1 MPGGRG
7 TWTHQPS
14 ILSPGWGGLPGRSYR
29 LLCAFAASA
38 GSHAHPKATCLL
50 FLALCLKE
58 KKTLCARA
66 GSTHARPHF
75 KSDRPGREQ
84 FTFFHGWM
92 DCSQDL
98 GEKPQITATNRLT
111 SKTAYTYNQ
120 LSQVPLGFKP
130 RISYSLDKRFNK
142 HSRRGRKCTAGFANP
157 QKSPVGLGLRE
168 LLGLPCSVS
177 SFITCVPD
185 TFKTTHS
192 LLEGRGLQACDTR
205 SCPQC

>member
-1 MPGGRG
+1 MPGGWG

-98 GEKPQITATNRLT
+98 GEKPSNHNHQPMDKQNCVHIQST
-111 SKTAYTYNQ
+111 
-120 LSQVPLGFKP
+120 VPG
-130 RISYSLDKRFNK
+130 
-142 HSRRGRKCTAGFANP
+142 TAGVQTQN
-157 QKSPVGLGLRE
+157 
-168 LLGLPCSVS
+168 LL
-177 SFITCVPD
+177 FT
-185 TFKTTHS
+185 
-192 LLEGRGLQACDTR
+192 RQAL
-205 SCPQC
+205 